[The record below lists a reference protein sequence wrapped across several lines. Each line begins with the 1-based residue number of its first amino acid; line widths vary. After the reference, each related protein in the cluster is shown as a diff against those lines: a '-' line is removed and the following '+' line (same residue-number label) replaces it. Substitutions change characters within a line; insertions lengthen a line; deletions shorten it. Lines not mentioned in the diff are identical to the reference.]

1 MDPAL
6 VAIIGLFVLFG
17 LMVLGLPV
25 AFCFLAVGFSGIAWL
40 SGFDAA
46 ISALARVP
54 LTWITQYV
62 FTCVPL
68 FIAMGLI
75 VANTGIATDLFNAGF
90 KWTARVP
97 GGLAMGTTI
106 GAGAFG
112 AVTGSSTACAA
123 TMCVVCYPEMKR
135 KRYTDALSTGCIA
148 GASGVGLMIP
158 PSLGFIVYGIMM
170 DQSIGRLFIAGILPG
185 IMQVGS
191 FLIAIYLL
199 VRLKPDHA
207 PLKIEEPIAWMEKIR
222 SLEKLWPILL
232 LFLLVMGG
240 IYLGWFTAN
249 ESAAIGAAG
258 ALLLALLMRRLTWR
272 NLKQSL
278 LQTASITAIL
288 CMLLAGAM
296 LLSVFLAISGLPH
309 RLAQFLGYFQ
319 SPMTVTVL
327 MLLLYIP
334 LGMALDSVSM
344 LVLTLPIYQPFLAAA
359 GIDTIWFG
367 VLVVMCVE
375 IGLITPPTGMSVFT
389 VAGVVKEVPMGTIFR
404 GVVPFL
410 IADVVVLIL
419 LFFIPWLSLF
429 LPHLMG

>member
-1 MDPAL
+1 MDPTL
-6 VAIIGLFVLFG
+6 VGVIGLFALLG

-25 AFCFLAVGFSGIAWL
+25 AFSFLVVGFSGIAWL
-40 SGFDAA
+40 SGFDTA
-46 ISALARVP
+46 INSLARVS
-54 LTWITQYV
+54 LTWTTQYV

-97 GGLAMGTTI
+97 GGLAMGTVI

-170 DQSIGRLFIAGILPG
+170 DESIGRLFIAGILPG

-199 VRLKPDHA
+199 VRLKPEHA
-207 PLKIEEPIAWMEKIR
+207 PLKIEKPIPWSEKFR

-258 ALLLALLMRRLTWR
+258 ALLLAFLMRRLTWG
-272 NLKQSL
+272 NLKKSL

-288 CMLLAGAM
+288 SMLVAGAM
-296 LLSVFLAISGLPH
+296 LLSVFFALSGLPH
-309 RLAQFLGYFQ
+309 RLAEFLGYFQ
-319 SPMTVTVL
+319 SPLSVMVL
-327 MLLLYIP
+327 ILLLYIP
-334 LGMALDSVSM
+334 MGMVMDSVSM
-344 LVLTLPIYQPFLAAA
+344 LVLTLPIYQPFLVAA
-359 GIDTIWFG
+359 GVDTIWFG
-367 VLVVMCVE
+367 VLVIMCVQ
-375 IGLITPPTGMSVFT
+375 IGLVTPPTGMSVFT

-404 GVVPFL
+404 GTMPFL
-410 IADVVVLIL
+410 IANIVILIL
-419 LFFIPWLSLF
+419 LFCFPWFSLL
-429 LPHLMG
+429 LPQLMR